1 MTLTHLAVMFGA
13 VAFFPT
19 ACSSVPSPGRTEG
32 PLRVDARAGRCSRID
47 GPVTRPIQN
56 WTAQELV
63 SKTGSGGID
72 YPTASMVPGESPGPA
87 RLSPHE
93 TPAVG
98 LDSTLGGGLAD
109 AAPKSADGSRHGRT
123 P

>member
-1 MTLTHLAVMFGA
+1 VTWADLAVMFGA
-13 VAFFPT
+13 VVLGPVTFFPT

-72 YPTASMVPGESPGPA
+72 S
-87 RLSPHE
+87 
-93 TPAVG
+93 
-98 LDSTLGGGLAD
+98 
-109 AAPKSADGSRHGRT
+109 DGSRHGRT